1 MKIKNNMI
9 DKDLRVT
16 GRMIKIVNNTFTE
29 PRLRLLGKLKVK
41 MRVKE
46 NNIQFIEEWIPR
58 KDGSKLRICIFKPLK
73 PKENVPGV
81 LWLHGGGY
89 ALGFP
94 EQANGMAKRLIEV
107 SDCIVIAPDYRLSV
121 EAPYPAAL
129 EDSYETLL
137 WMKTNAKK
145 LGIRQNQ
152 LMVGGD
158 SAGGGL
164 TAALT
169 LYARDKG
176 DISIAFQM
184 PLYPMVD
191 DRMNSE
197 SSKDNNAPV
206 WNSKSNFNGWKLYL
220 GELFGTPN
228 VPYYAAPARAEDYR
242 NLPPTATFVGEL
254 EPFRD
259 ETIEYVENLRKA
271 GVPVEF
277 EMYKGCYHAFEQMC
291 PKAEVSKKAIT
302 FIINSFKYAVEN
314 YFAEQ
319 NTSNSEDILNKFI

>member
-1 MKIKNNMI
+1 MKIKMSMI
-9 DKDLRVT
+9 DKDLRTT
-16 GRMIKIVNNTFTE
+16 GRMIKIINNTFTE
-29 PRLRLLGKLKVK
+29 GRLRLFGKLKVK
-41 MRVKE
+41 MRIKDDTILV
-46 NNIQFIEEWIPR
+46 IEEWITR
-58 KDGSKLRICIFKPLK
+58 KDGTKLRICIFKPLR

-89 ALGFP
+89 ALGAP
-94 EQANGMAKRLIEV
+94 EQSKMMAKEFIAV
-107 SDCIVIAPDYRLSV
+107 SDCIVVAPDYRLSI
-121 EAPYPAAL
+121 EATYPAAL
-129 EDSYETLL
+129 EDCYEVLL
-137 WMKTNAKK
+137 WMKSHVNV
-145 LGIRQNQ
+145 LGIRDNQ

-176 DISIAFQM
+176 EVAIAFQM
-184 PLYPMVD
+184 PLYPMLD
-191 DRMNSE
+191 DRMTSE
-197 SSKDNNAPV
+197 SAKANNAPV

-228 VPYYAAPARAEDYR
+228 VPYYASPARAVDYI

-259 ETIEYVENLRKA
+259 ETIQYVENLRKA

-277 EMYKGCYHAFEQMC
+277 EIYKGCYHAFEQMC
-291 PKAEVSKKAIT
+291 PKAEVSKKAIA
-302 FIINSFKYAVEN
+302 FIIHSFKYAVEH

-319 NTSNSEDILNKFI
+319 NISYSDEH